1 MPTTGAYNSGNVNIG
16 ATAASVFRPNV
27 WSKEVLMFVKSNLV
41 LLPLIKHYDAD
52 VQSSGQTLEIPNVS
66 AISANL
72 KAQNTVVTLNYN
84 TETKTTITL
93 NKHYESSFIVEDLVK
108 VQSAYDLR
116 SDYTQ
121 AAAYAIAEKI
131 DSDLATNMTSTWK
144 TANQAYGA
152 YGTALNDNL
161 ILSVNRYLSEN
172 KAPRSDRAIVVHPKG
187 EAEMLAIDKYVRYD
201 ALGVGGDA
209 NSIANGKIGRIYG
222 ADVYM
227 SQNLVYLDTATDE
240 YNHLFFHKEAWAI
253 AMQMQ
258 PRTQAQY
265 KQEHLGWLV
274 TVDVLYGHGSLRSN
288 FGYVV
293 KS

>member
-1 MPTTGAYNSGNVNIG
+1 MATTGAYGSGNVNIG
-16 ATAASVFRPNV
+16 ATAGSVFRPNV
-27 WSKEVLMFVKSNLV
+27 WSKEVLTFVKSNLV

-52 VQSSGQTLEIPNVS
+52 VKNGGQTLEIPNVS

-108 VQSAYDLR
+108 VQSNYETR

-131 DSDLATNMTSTWK
+131 DANIAADMTTAWK
-144 TANQAYGA
+144 TASQTIGT
-152 YGTALNDNL
+152 YGTAISDAV
-161 ILSVNRYLSEN
+161 ILAVNRYLSEN
-172 KAPRSDRAIVVHPKG
+172 KAPRTDRALVVHPKG
-187 EAEMLAIDKYVRYD
+187 EAELLAIDKFVRYD
-201 ALGVGGDA
+201 ALGTGEA
-209 NSIANGKIGRIYG
+209 IKNGKLGTIY
-222 ADVYM
+222 AAEVFV

-240 YNHLFFHKEAWAI
+240 YNSLFFHKEAFAI
-253 AMQMQ
+253 ALQME

-265 KQEHLGWLV
+265 KQEYLGWLV
-274 TVDVLYGHGSLRSN
+274 TVDVLYGLQTLRSN

-293 KS
+293 KH

>member
-1 MPTTGAYNSGNVNIG
+1 MTTGLYGSGNVNIG

-27 WSKEVLMFVKSNLV
+27 WSSEVLMFVKSNLV

-52 VQSSGQTLEIPNVS
+52 VASYGQTLEIPNVS
-66 AISANL
+66 AITANL
-72 KAQNTVVTLNYN
+72 KSQNTVVTLNYN

-108 VQSAYDLR
+108 AQSKYDLR

-121 AAAYAIAEKI
+121 AAAYAIAEKVDTSI
-131 DSDLATNMTSTWK
+131 ATDMTTAWK
-144 TANQAYGA
+144 AASQAYGA

-161 ILSVNRYLSEN
+161 ILTVNRYLSEN
-172 KAPRSDRAIVVHPKG
+172 KAPRSDRSIVVHPKG
-187 EAEMLAIDKYVRYD
+187 EAELLAIDKYVRYD
-201 ALGVGGDA
+201 ALGVGGDQ
-209 NSIANGKIGRIYG
+209 NSIMNGKIGRIYG

-227 SQNLVYLDTATDE
+227 AQNLVYLDTATDE
-240 YNHLFFHKEAWAI
+240 YNHLFFHKEAWAV
-253 AMQMQ
+253 AMQVK

-265 KQEHLGWLV
+265 KQEYLGWLI
-274 TVDVLYGHGSLRSN
+274 TVDVLYGHTSLRSN
-288 FGYVV
+288 FGFVL

>member
-1 MPTTGAYNSGNVNIG
+1 MATTGAYGSGNVNIG
-16 ATAASVFRPNV
+16 ATAGSVFRPNV

-52 VQSSGQTLEIPNVS
+52 VKSSGQTLEIPNVS
-66 AISANL
+66 AITANL

-84 TETKTTITL
+84 TETKITITL

-116 SDYTQ
+116 SDYTK
-121 AAAYAIAEKI
+121 AAAYAISEKI
-131 DSDLATNMTSTWK
+131 DSNIATEMTSTFTK
-144 TANQAYGA
+144 YGA

-161 ILSVNRYLSEN
+161 ILTVNRYLSEN
-172 KAPRSDRAIVVHPKG
+172 KAPRTDRSIVVHPKG
-187 EAEMLAIDKYVRYD
+187 EAELLAIDKFVRYD
-201 ALGVGGDA
+201 ALGTGEA
-209 NSIANGKIGRIYG
+209 IKNGKLGTIYG
-222 ADVYM
+222 AEVFM

-253 AMQMQ
+253 ALQME

-265 KQEHLGWLV
+265 KQEYLGWLV
-274 TVDVLYGHGSLRSN
+274 TVDVLYGTAQLRSG
-288 FGYVV
+288 FGFVM

>member
-1 MPTTGAYNSGNVNIG
+1 MPTTGAFNSGNVNIG
-16 ATAASVFRPNV
+16 ATAGSVFRPNV
-27 WSKEVLMFVKSNLV
+27 WSKEVLSFVKSNLV

-52 VQSSGQTLEIPNVS
+52 VKSSGQTLEIPNVS

-93 NKHYESSFIVEDLVK
+93 NKHYESSFVIEDLVK
-108 VQSAYDLR
+108 VQSKYDLR

-131 DSDLATNMTSTWK
+131 DSNLATDMTTAWK
-144 TANQAYGA
+144 TASQAYGA

-161 ILSVNRYLSEN
+161 ILTVNRYLSEN
-172 KAPRSDRAIVVHPKG
+172 KAPRSDRSLVVHPKG
-187 EAEMLAIDKYVRYD
+187 ESELLAIDKYVRYD
-201 ALGVGGDA
+201 ALGVGGSE
-209 NSIANGKIGRIYG
+209 NSIINGKIGRIYG
-222 ADVYM
+222 IDVFM

-240 YNHLFFHKEAWAI
+240 YNHLLFHKEAWAI
-253 AMQMQ
+253 AMQME

-274 TVDVLYGHGSLRSN
+274 TVDVLYGHGALRTN
-288 FGYVV
+288 FGFVL

>member
-1 MPTTGAYNSGNVNIG
+1 MTTGAYGSGNVNIG
-16 ATAASVFRPNV
+16 ATAGSVFRPNV
-27 WSKEVLMFVKSNLV
+27 WSKEVLTFVKSNLV

-52 VQSSGQTLEIPNVS
+52 VKGGGQTLEIPNVS

-72 KAQNTVVTLNYN
+72 KSQNTVVTLNYN

-108 VQSAYDLR
+108 VQSNYETR

-131 DSDLATNMTSTWK
+131 DANIAADMTTAWK
-144 TANQAYGA
+144 TASQTIGT
-152 YGTALNDNL
+152 YGTAISDAV
-161 ILSVNRYLSEN
+161 ILAVNRYLSEN
-172 KAPRSDRAIVVHPKG
+172 KAPRTDRALVVHPKG
-187 EAEMLAIDKYVRYD
+187 EAELLAIDKFVRYD
-201 ALGVGGDA
+201 ALGTGEA
-209 NSIANGKIGRIYG
+209 IKNGKLGTIYG
-222 ADVYM
+222 AEVFV

-240 YNHLFFHKEAWAI
+240 YNSLFFHKEAFAI
-253 AMQMQ
+253 ALQME

-265 KQEHLGWLV
+265 KQEYLGWLV
-274 TVDVLYGHGSLRSN
+274 TVDVLYGLQTLRSN

-293 KS
+293 KH

>member
-1 MPTTGAYNSGNVNIG
+1 MATTGAFDSGNVNIG
-16 ATAASVFRPNV
+16 ATAASVFRPNI

-52 VQSSGQTLEIPNVS
+52 VKSSGQTLEIPNVS
-66 AISANL
+66 TISANL

-93 NKHYESSFIVEDLVK
+93 NKHYESSFLVEDLVK
-108 VQSAYDLR
+108 IQSAYDLR

-121 AAAYAIAEKI
+121 AAAYAISEKI
-131 DSDLATNMTSTWK
+131 DGDLAASMTTAWK
-144 TANQAYGA
+144 AASQAYGA

-161 ILSVNRYLSEN
+161 ILTVNRYLSEN
-172 KAPRSDRAIVVHPKG
+172 KAPRSDRAIVIHPKG
-187 EAEMLAIDKYVRYD
+187 EAEMLAIDKFVRYD
-201 ALGVGGDA
+201 ALGVGGDD
-209 NSIANGKIGRIYG
+209 NSISNGKVGRIYG
-222 ADVYM
+222 AQVFM

-274 TVDVLYGHGSLRSN
+274 TVDVLYGHGALRSN
-288 FGYVV
+288 FGFVL

>member
-1 MPTTGAYNSGNVNIG
+1 MVTTGLYGSGNVNIG
-16 ATAASVFRPNV
+16 ATAGSVFRPNI

-52 VQSSGQTLEIPNVS
+52 VKSSGQTLEIPNVS

-72 KAQNTVVTLNYN
+72 KSQNVVVTLNYN

-93 NKHYESSFIVEDLVK
+93 NKHYESSFIVEDLVAT
-108 VQSAYDLR
+108 QSNYNTR

-121 AAAYAIAEKI
+121 AAAYAIAEKV
-131 DSDLATNMTSTWK
+131 DSNLATDMTTAWK
-144 TANQAYGA
+144 TATQTNGV
-152 YGTALNDNL
+152 YGTPIADVN
-161 ILSVNRYLSEN
+161 ILAVNRYLSEN
-172 KAPRSDRAIVVHPKG
+172 KAPRSDRSLVVHPKG
-187 EAEMLAIDKYVRYD
+187 EAELLNIDKYVRYD
-201 ALGVGGDA
+201 AIGVGGDS
-209 NSIANGKIGRIYG
+209 NSINNGRLGRIYG
-222 ADVYM
+222 VDVYM

-240 YNHLFFHKEAWAI
+240 YNHLMFHKEAWAI
-253 AMQMQ
+253 AMQVE

-265 KQEHLGWLV
+265 KQEYLGWLV
-274 TVDVLYGHGSLRSN
+274 TVDVLYGHGALRTN

>member
-1 MPTTGAYNSGNVNIG
+1 MAVTGAYNSGNVNVG
-16 ATAASVFRPNV
+16 ATAANVFRPNI

-41 LLPLIKHYDAD
+41 LLPLVKHYDAD

-66 AISANL
+66 GISANL

-84 TETKTTITL
+84 TDTKTTITL
-93 NKHYESSFIVEDLVK
+93 NKHYESSFIIEDLVK

-116 SDYTQ
+116 ADYTQ
-121 AAAYAIAEKI
+121 AAAYAISEKI
-131 DSDLATNMTSTWK
+131 DSDLATNMTSTWAGAGQK
-144 TANQAYGA
+144 YGVP
-152 YGTALNDNL
+152 GTALNDNL
-161 ILSVNRYLSEN
+161 ILTVNRYLSEN
-172 KAPRSDRAIVVHPKG
+172 KAPRTDRSLVVHPKG
-187 EAEMLAIDKYVRYD
+187 EAELLAIDKYVRYD

-209 NSIANGKIGRIYG
+209 NSIKTGKIGSIYG
-222 ADVYM
+222 IEVFM

-240 YNHLFFHKEAWAI
+240 YNHLLFHKEAWAI

-274 TVDVLYGHGSLRSN
+274 TVDVLYGHNALRSN
-288 FGYVV
+288 FGFVLQ
-293 KS
+293 S

>member
-1 MPTTGAYNSGNVNIG
+1 
-16 ATAASVFRPNV
+16 
-27 WSKEVLMFVKSNLV
+27 MFVKSNLV

-52 VQSSGQTLEIPNVS
+52 VKNGGQTLEIPNVS
-66 AISANL
+66 AITANQ

-93 NKHYESSFIVEDLVK
+93 NKHYESSFIVEDILK
-108 VQSAYDLR
+108 VQSVYDLR
-116 SDYTQ
+116 SDYTR

-131 DSDLATNMTSTWK
+131 DSNIAAGMTSAFTG
-144 TANQAYGA
+144 YGA

-161 ILSVNRYLSEN
+161 ILTVNRYLSEN

-201 ALGVGGDA
+201 ALGVGGDN
-209 NSIANGKIGRIYG
+209 NSIVNGKIGRIYG
-222 ADVYM
+222 ADVFM

-253 AMQMQ
+253 ALQME

-265 KQEHLGWLV
+265 KQEYLGWLV
-274 TVDVLYGHGSLRSN
+274 TVDVLYGTAALRSG
-288 FGYVV
+288 FGFVLR
-293 KS
+293 S